1 MYHLSKTQEETRNR
15 AESRSPR
22 KPTNVPG
29 ATWDQRR
36 TKWRRKEM
44 DIEQGPFTLGDDVEN
59 LQPIP
64 HFSTDYT
71 GSMLPPTIAQPVKA
85 QSRGGFWS
93 GLFSGLSGAVSQVA
107 SVAGTS
113 ALEIYRQKQLAAT
126 YNPMTTG
133 NAISAINYQRQ
144 LEANQRALELDRS
157 TGVTSP
163 MMSTNTLLILGAVAV
178 GGLLLLTRK

>member
-1 MYHLSKTQEETRNR
+1 MYHLTRTQEETRNR
-15 AESRSPR
+15 AETRSPR
-22 KPTNVPG
+22 KPTNVVG

-44 DIEQGPFTLGDDVEN
+44 DMEQGPFALGEMDD

-64 HFSTDYT
+64 HFSTDYS

-85 QSRGGFWS
+85 QSASGGFWS

-157 TGVTSP
+157 TGATSTV
-163 MMSTNTLLILGAVAV
+163 MSTNTLLILGALAV

>member
-1 MYHLSKTQEETRNR
+1 MYHLNRIQAEVRNMAET
-15 AESRSPR
+15 RSPR
-22 KPTNVPG
+22 RPTNVPG
-29 ATWDQRR
+29 ATYDQRR
-36 TKWRRKEM
+36 TRWRRKEM
-44 DIEQGPFTLGDDVEN
+44 ELDAGSFALGGMDD
-59 LQPIP
+59 LTPIP
-64 HFSTDYT
+64 HYSTDYS
-71 GSMLPPTIAQPVKA
+71 GSMLPPTIAEPVKA
-85 QSRGGFWS
+85 TQSGGFWS